1 MLRLLDV
8 SLLDASQNSILLYG
22 TETELLLLSSLLLS
36 FGLRPIAFVDL
47 QSRLLFDLNGR
58 LLLFWIL
65 LGSLGCKLDR
75 FDIALGWLQILFGL
89 LDLGTLIEFIFA
101 YFLDF
106 ILILSEVKLL
116 WYLFRP
122 LRPPISFSFWWHFV
136 NNLI

>member
-47 QSRLLFDLNGR
+47 QSRLLFSLNGR
-58 LLLFWIL
+58 LLLFRIL
-65 LGSLGCKLDR
+65 LGSLGCELDR